1 MPKVKGG
8 KSAPEPEVYG
18 DPNQQVSSV
27 IFGLVMVV
35 ALIVAGAALFGGS
48 LSQAG
53 KRWGGAM
60 DATARSVGLSVDVV
74 EVVGLEHVPATARSV
89 RTAAMIERGENMFRA
104 DPHRIRK
111 RIEETGLVKSVN
123 VYRMWPD
130 TVIIRADAAEA
141 SALWYDGEQWAV
153 IDSLG
158 RRMVRQKASDHLAL
172 VRTTGIGAPE
182 AVPALDRALM
192 GQGTLLSEIEVA
204 RRIASRRWDL
214 KMKSGMTVR
223 LPGDEALEAAV
234 KRLVAAQARGKLL
247 SRGLAVIDL
256 RVEDQM
262 VLTPLAGRAKEGE
275 A

>member
-18 DPNQQVSSV
+18 EANQISSV

-35 ALIVAGAALFGGS
+35 AMIVAGAALIGGS

-111 RIEETGLVKSVN
+111 RIQDTGLVKSVN

-141 SALWYDGEQWAV
+141 TALWYDGEQWAV

-158 RRMVRQKASDHLAL
+158 RRMVRQKPGDHLLL
-172 VRTTGIGAPE
+172 VRTSGIGAPE
-182 AVPALDRALM
+182 AIPALGDALSD
-192 GQGTLLSEIEVA
+192 QAHLLAEIDFAKRV
-204 RRIASRRWDL
+204 ASRRWDL
-214 KMKSGMTVR
+214 HMKSGMVVR
-223 LPGDEALEAAV
+223 LPTDTSLDAAIAALMKAE
-234 KRLVAAQARGKLL
+234 QRGQVL
-247 SRGLAVIDL
+247 SRALAAIDL
-256 RVEDQM
+256 RVHGQM
-262 VLTPLAGRAKEGE
+262 VMTPLAGRRGKET

>member
-1 MPKVKGG
+1 MPKVKAS

-18 DPNQQVSSV
+18 DANQVSSV
-27 IFGLVMVV
+27 VFGLVMVV
-35 ALIVAGAALFGGS
+35 AMIVAGAALIGGS

-60 DATARSVGLSVDVV
+60 DSTARSVGLSVDVV

-172 VRTTGIGAPE
+172 VRTSGIGAPE
-182 AVPALDRALM
+182 AVPVLDRALI
-192 GQGTLLSEIEVA
+192 GQGSLISEIEVA

-214 KMKSGMTVR
+214 KMKSGMIVR
-223 LPGDEALEAAV
+223 LPSDEALDTAIPQ
-234 KRLVAAQARGKLL
+234 LVAAQREGKLL
-247 SRGLAVIDL
+247 SRGLASIDL
-256 RVEDQM
+256 RVSGQL
-262 VLTPLAGRAKEGE
+262 VLTPLAGRSQEG
-275 A
+275 AA

>member
-18 DPNQQVSSV
+18 DANQVSSV

-35 ALIVAGAALFGGS
+35 AMIVAGAALIGGS

-74 EVVGLEHVPATARSV
+74 EVVGLEHLPATARSV

-182 AVPALDRALM
+182 AVPALDRALI
-192 GQGTLLSEIEVA
+192 GQGALISEIEVA
-204 RRIASRRWDL
+204 RRVASRRWDL
-214 KMKSGMTVR
+214 KMKSGMIVR
-223 LPGDEALEAAV
+223 LPSDEELETAIPQ
-234 KRLVAAQARGKLL
+234 LVAAQREGKLL
-247 SRGLAVIDL
+247 SRGLASIDL
-256 RVEDQM
+256 RVSGQM
-262 VLTPLAGRAKEGE
+262 VLTPLAGRTQEG
-275 A
+275 AA

>member
-18 DPNQQVSSV
+18 DVNQISSV
-27 IFGLVMVV
+27 IFGLVMVI
-35 ALIVAGAALFGGS
+35 AMIVAGAAMLGGS

-53 KRWGGAM
+53 KRFGGVM
-60 DATARSVGLSVDVV
+60 DGAARSVGLSVDVV
-74 EVVGLEHVPATARSV
+74 EVVGLEHVPTTARSV

-111 RIEETGLVKSVN
+111 RIEDTGLVKSVN

-141 SALWYDGEQWAV
+141 TALWYDGEDWAV

-158 RRMVRQKASDHLAL
+158 RQMIRQQPSDHLSL

-182 AVPALDRALM
+182 AVPVLGDALSSQAN
-192 GQGTLLSEIEVA
+192 LLAEIDFAKRV
-204 RRIASRRWDL
+204 ASRRWDL
-214 KMKSGMTVR
+214 HMKSGMIVR
-223 LPGDEALEAAV
+223 LPTDTSLDEAIVSLMKAE
-234 KRLVAAQARGKLL
+234 QRGQVL
-247 SRGLAVIDL
+247 SRALAAIDL
-256 RVEDQM
+256 RVHGQM
-262 VLTPLAGRAKEGE
+262 VMTPLAGRRGKE
-275 A
+275 AA

>member
-1 MPKVKGG
+1 MPKVKAS

-18 DPNQQVSSV
+18 DASQVSSV

-35 ALIVAGAALFGGS
+35 AMIVAGAALLGGS
-48 LSQAG
+48 LSKAG
-53 KRWGGAM
+53 QRWGGAM
-60 DATARSVGLSVDVV
+60 DSTARSVGLSVTTV

-141 SALWYDGEQWAV
+141 TALWYDGEKWAV

-158 RRMVRQKASDHLAL
+158 RQMQRQKASDHLAL
-172 VRTTGIGAPE
+172 VRTSGIGAPE
-182 AVPALDRALM
+182 AVPVLEAALS
-192 GQGTLLSEIEVA
+192 GQGALLSEIEIA
-204 RRIASRRWDL
+204 RRVASRRWDL
-214 KMKSGMTVR
+214 KLKSGMIVR
-223 LPGDEALEAAV
+223 LPGDENIEAAIP
-234 KRLVAAQARGKLL
+234 RLVAAHREGKLL
-247 SRGLAVIDL
+247 SRSLAAIDL
-256 RVEDQM
+256 RVEGQM
-262 VLTPLAGRAKEGE
+262 VLTPLAGRQSEG
-275 A
+275 AA

>member
-8 KSAPEPEVYG
+8 KKTAPEPEVYG
-18 DPNQQVSSV
+18 EANQISSV

-35 ALIVAGAALFGGS
+35 AMIVAGAALIGGS

-60 DATARSVGLSVDVV
+60 DATARSVGLSVNVV
-74 EVVGLEHVPATARSV
+74 EVVGLEHIPATARSV

-111 RIEETGLVKSVN
+111 RIEDTGLVKSVN

-141 SALWYDGEQWAV
+141 TALWYDGEQWAV

-158 RRMVRQKASDHLAL
+158 RQMARQNPGDHATLMKT
-172 VRTTGIGAPE
+172 VGEGSPE
-182 AVPALDRALM
+182 AVPPLAQALFGQTALI
-192 GQGTLLSEIEVA
+192 SEIALAKRVA
-204 RRIASRRWDL
+204 TRRWDL
-214 KMKSGMTVR
+214 HMKSGMIVR
-223 LPGDEALEAAV
+223 LPGDEHLKTAIP
-234 KRLVAAQARGKLL
+234 RLINAEREGKIL
-247 SRGLAVIDL
+247 SRALAAIDL
-256 RVEDQM
+256 RVDGQM
-262 VLTPLAGRAKEGE
+262 SLTPLAGRTSEG
-275 A
+275 AA

>member
-18 DPNQQVSSV
+18 EANQQVSSV

-35 ALIVAGAALFGGS
+35 AMIVAGAALFGGS

-172 VRTTGIGAPE
+172 VRTAGIGAPE
-182 AVPALDRALM
+182 AVPALDRALL
-192 GQGTLLSEIEVA
+192 GQGALISEIEVA
-204 RRIASRRWDL
+204 RRIASRRWDF
-214 KMKSGMTVR
+214 KMKSGITVR
-223 LPGDEALEAAV
+223 LPGDERLEAAV
-234 KRLVAAQARGKLL
+234 ARLVAGQARGKLL

-256 RVEDQM
+256 RVDDQM
-262 VLTPLAGRAKEGE
+262 VLTPLAGRGNEGE